1 MTRDFERNVALQD
14 RVVGTI
20 NDGMVTFASPNGL
33 SAFNRMGFAGELEGE
48 SLAEAV
54 ETLKTVPEER
64 YAEAECV
71 L

>member
-1 MTRDFERNVALQD
+1 MTAL
-14 RVVGTI
+14 RGTDI
-20 NDGMVTFASPNGL
+20 VMV
-33 SAFNRMGFAGELEGE
+33 

-64 YAEAECV
+64 YAEAACV